1 MSASF
6 QAIADVC
13 NCGADLV
20 QAVLQLIRDE
30 VIDVVQNRKKEV
42 NLGFLIGTLTLSPA
56 GNTVQ
61 FKSVNTAAEAANNYG
76 V

>member
-1 MSASF
+1 VSTSF

-42 NLGFLIGTLTLSPA
+42 SLSFMIGTLTLSPA
-56 GNTVQ
+56 GSTV
-61 FKSVNTAAEAANNYG
+61 
-76 V
+76 